1 MTVGAPKLPCP
12 DADRMPSTP
21 RALAQVA
28 YCSRAD
34 DGSPVDSPLHPRRRA
49 RCDRRHRAAHGQRQA
64 NREWIA
70 RLGVDHQRE
79 HGYAYWQ
86 CRDKGTDQLLGF
98 CGWREHDL
106 GASLGYA
113 FAEPTR
119 GNGYAKEAAGAVV
132 AWGLANIGAERLYA
146 SVRPPNPASC
156 KVLDHAGMSLVR
168 ECVDAHGPRLIYAL
182 PGRPPLPQ
190 TR

>member
-1 MTVGAPKLPCP
+1 LIRPFTLADVPDATATVG
-12 DADRMPSTP
+12 
-21 RALAQVA
+21 
-28 YCSRAD
+28 
-34 DGSPVDSPLHPRRRA
+34 PVMDS
-49 RCDRRHRAAHGQRQA
+49 DEQ

-70 RLGVDHQRE
+70 RLGVDHQRK

-86 CRDKGTDQLLGF
+86 CRDAGTGHLLGF

-113 FAEPTR
+113 FTESVR

-132 AWGLANIGAERLYA
+132 SWGVVNIGAERLYA

-156 KVLDHAGMSLVR
+156 KVLEHAGMTRVR
-168 ECVDAHGPRLIYAL
+168 EYVDARGPRSVYAL
-182 PGRPPLPQ
+182 PGHLLPQ
-190 TR
+190 TP

>member
-1 MTVGAPKLPCP
+1 VLTTARLWIRPFTLHDVP
-12 DADRMPSTP
+12 DATAAIGLLM
-21 RALAQVA
+21 
-28 YCSRAD
+28 
-34 DGSPVDSPLHPRRRA
+34 DSDER
-49 RCDRRHRAAHGQRQA
+49 

-70 RLGVDHQRE
+70 RLGVEHQRE

-86 CRDKGTDQLLGF
+86 CRDKGTGQLLGF
-98 CGWREHDL
+98 CGWREHEL
-106 GASLGYA
+106 GTSLGYA

-132 AWGLANIGAERLYA
+132 AWGLANIGAQRLYA

-156 KVLDHAGMSLVR
+156 KVLEHTGMTLVR
-168 ECVDAHGPRLIYAL
+168 EYVDAHGPRLIYAL

-190 TR
+190 TRRAAAAQHLGPTAARRRLASE

>member
-1 MTVGAPKLPCP
+1 MSGTFQALYGMKVRVVRTFAHTAHVLTTARLSIRPFTVDDVP
-12 DADRMPSTP
+12 DATAAVGLLM
-21 RALAQVA
+21 
-28 YCSRAD
+28 
-34 DGSPVDSPLHPRRRA
+34 DSDER
-49 RCDRRHRAAHGQRQA
+49 

-70 RLGVDHQRE
+70 RLGVDHQRK

-86 CRDKGTDQLLGF
+86 CRGKGTGQLLGF
-98 CGWREHDL
+98 CGWREHDF

-119 GNGYAKEAAGAVV
+119 GNGYAKEASGAVV
-132 AWGLANIGAERLYA
+132 AWGLENIGVERLYA

-156 KVLDHAGMSLVR
+156 KVLEHTGMTLVR
-168 ECVDAHGPRLIYAL
+168 EYVDAHGLRLIYAL
-182 PGRPPLPQ
+182 PGRPPLPLPQ